1 MSRLALW
8 HVAAATAL
16 ISSVPA
22 SATNLVVD
30 SGWQSDVLTT
40 AGLPTS
46 KSVWTFTVATSAV
59 LSITDYFIPGDTY
72 TISGD
77 LSGVTL
83 FFAGS
88 STDIQAT
95 GLYGDAWDDDTYS
108 KIALNVGP
116 GTYSFSITGDGAGG
130 GTPAGLGLRLDS
142 SALPEPASWAL
153 LVVAF
158 GMVGLTMRRAAPL
171 QVVRGSVQAG

>member
-1 MSRLALW
+1 MSRSALW
-8 HVAAATAL
+8 TAAAAAAL
-16 ISSVPA
+16 IWSIPA
-22 SATNLVVD
+22 SATNIVVD

-46 KSVWTFTVATSAV
+46 KSVWTFTVVTSAV

-83 FFAGS
+83 FFAGA

-108 KIALNVGP
+108 KIALSVAP

-130 GTPAGLGLRLDS
+130 GTPAGLGLRLDT
-142 SALPEPASWAL
+142 SALPEPASWSL
-153 LVVAF
+153 LVIAF
-158 GMVGLTMRRAAPL
+158 GMVGLTMRRTASLPVA
-171 QVVRGSVQAG
+171 RCGARAS

>member
-8 HVAAATAL
+8 PMAAAAAL

-30 SGWQSDVLTT
+30 SGWQSDVLTA

-46 KSVWTFTVATSAV
+46 KSIWTFTVGTSAV

-77 LSGVTL
+77 LNGITL
-83 FFAGS
+83 FFAGA

-95 GLYGDAWDDDTYS
+95 GLYGDAWDDDTYG
-108 KIALNVGP
+108 KIALNVAP
-116 GTYSFSITGDGAGG
+116 GTYSFSITGDGVGG
-130 GTPAGLGLRLDS
+130 GTPAGLGLRLDT
-142 SALPEPASWAL
+142 SALPEPASWTL
-153 LVVAF
+153 LVIAF
-158 GMVGLTMRRAAPL
+158 GMVGLTIRRTAPL
-171 QVVRGSVQAG
+171 RVMRGSIQTI